1 MSGDTLPQKNGESSM
16 SESADRRSILKAA
29 GGLGVT
35 TGIVG
40 CLGDDGGGG
49 GGGED
54 SNENSGE
61 VHFLTDESGDAFKNF
76 FSTVNDEFESESDY
90 TVDMEYV
97 GVGGSAED
105 RLAQLTQADDPPE
118 VFLTGASQAAEFLN
132 QDAIAPVTSAFS
144 SISDRFGSPADNWR
158 LQSNGEDYI
167 APLWGNIGISWYR
180 TDVMSSEE
188 PNTWESLLS
197 AAESADSSSMRGSF
211 VPAGQ
216 DICTDLYVL
225 GWAYSNGARVCTR
238 DNGDVTVSMTNGEN
252 RQRWLETLQFFSDLH
267 QYSPNNADAGCS
279 QMSQS
284 LVSESSAHTWYV
296 GSRPKNQPVSQDAN
310 FASDISA
317 VPQPTPES
325 GQDPM
330 TVALAEGLVT
340 FNGSNTE
347 GANEYI
353 DFLFQ
358 SEYLN
363 QLYFLTPLQ
372 NVPAFPEITN
382 ANSYQGKMDEALSS
396 TAFTQNDVDAT
407 TTASENIVTLAS
419 ETSPPNPYSG
429 AILGSRKLSELIYDV
444 TVSGKTPADA
454 LETRASEIQSAIDD
468 ARN

>member
-1 MSGDTLPQKNGESSM
+1 MSHENEDSLISGN
-16 SESADRRSILKAA
+16 ADRRSVLKAA
-29 GGLGVT
+29 GGLGIT
-35 TGIVG
+35 TGIGG
-40 CLGDDGGGG
+40 CLGSDSEGGGDGGENN
-49 GGGED
+49 GEI
-54 SNENSGE
+54 
-61 VHFLTDESGDAFKNF
+61 HFLTDESGDAFQDF
-76 FSTVNDEFESESDY
+76 FSTVKEEFEAESDY
-90 TVDMEYV
+90 TVDMEFV

-105 RLAQLTQADDPPE
+105 RLAQLTQANDPPE
-118 VFLTGASQAAEFLN
+118 VFLTGASQAAEFIN

-144 SISDRFGSPADNWR
+144 SISDRFGSPTSSWR
-158 LQSNGEDYI
+158 LQSDGEDYI

-188 PNTWESLLS
+188 PDTWDSVLS
-197 AAESADSSSMRGSF
+197 AAESADSSNMRGSF

-225 GWAYSNGARVCTR
+225 GWAYSNGARVCSR
-238 DNGDVTVSMTNGEN
+238 EGGDVTVSMTDGEN

-284 LVSESSAHTWYV
+284 LVSESSAHSWYV
-296 GSRPKNQPVSQDAN
+296 GSRPKNQPVSQDAD

-325 GQDPM
+325 GQDPT

-372 NVPAFPEITN
+372 NVPAFPDITN
-382 ANSYQGKMDEALSS
+382 ADSYQSRIDDAISNTG
-396 TAFTQNDVDAT
+396 FTQNDVDAT

-444 TVSGKTPADA
+444 TVDGKAPADA

-468 ARN
+468 ARD